1 MAAAFDTTAGSVALV
16 SEAEI
21 DKLHSKVGQLVVE
34 CGFLK
39 RAFGR

>member
-21 DKLHSKVGQLVVE
+21 DKLHSKAGQLVVE